1 MYIPSPWGDEP
12 RKWQSSGL
20 EQKGGSWV
28 NFSEGGVGGDQRD
41 PPRDRKMGTLW
52 IRTEMW
58 PICAYERMH
67 VWLWPPTGMK
77 LSEAKPPALYALSP
91 RFFSGSIPAWR
102 NTRTCRAS
110 SLSYVRLCFITCPG
124 LDNGSVLLFFLFFY
138 SQASVF
144 FPLFFKSSWWTYT
157 WQWKLLVGRFQLVST
172 RKQDKLAVACAHTSH
187 ARTHRISLFLQV
199 TSCYAIV
206 LWCRN
211 PEITSKCALFQCGN
225 FTFSLICP
233 HILITF

>member
-12 RKWQSSGL
+12 RKRQSSGL

-124 LDNGSVLLFFLFFY
+124 LDNGSILLFFLFFY

-144 FPLFFKSSWWTYT
+144 FPLFFNLLDELILDNESYLWEDSSW
-157 WQWKLLVGRFQLVST
+157 FQRGS
-172 RKQDKLAVACAHTSH
+172 KTSWLSH
-187 ARTHRISLFLQV
+187 VPTPLMHVLTKFLY
-199 TSCYAIV
+199 SFK
-206 LWCRN
+206 
-211 PEITSKCALFQCGN
+211 S
-225 FTFSLICP
+225 P
-233 HILITF
+233 HVMQ

>member
-1 MYIPSPWGDEP
+1 MKTVRKVNAYTLPTKCISPLLGEMN
-12 RKWQSSGL
+12 RENWQSSGL

-124 LDNGSVLLFFLFFY
+124 LDNGSILLFFLFFY

-144 FPLFFKSSWWTYT
+144 FPLFFNLLDELILDNESYLWEDSSW
-157 WQWKLLVGRFQLVST
+157 FQRGS
-172 RKQDKLAVACAHTSH
+172 KTSWLSH
-187 ARTHRISLFLQV
+187 VPTPLMHVLTEFLY
-199 TSCYAIV
+199 SFK
-206 LWCRN
+206 
-211 PEITSKCALFQCGN
+211 S
-225 FTFSLICP
+225 P
-233 HILITF
+233 HVMQ